1 MKRLIAFLVLSA
13 LSLPVSAKED
23 WRGKVVDEKSGC
35 RCQKLPSVDGTDGSE
50 GMMEK
55 RSGAASSWMRLLL
68 LF

>member
-1 MKRLIAFLVLSA
+1 MSTMLFLEIAMANVAIFA
-13 LSLPVSAKED
+13 ENK
-23 WRGKVVDEKSGC
+23 
-35 RCQKLPSVDGTDGSE
+35 KLPSVDGSD